1 MDSTSILALR
11 CRAVQTASSRGSPF
25 YSFKLAAMKLTVQ
38 PLTPERW
45 PDLEALFNAKGCSV
59 ARGCWCMFYRRSG
72 SRGPLPKGTTEAQAN
87 RAALKA
93 LVDSGEPPG
102 LIGYHGKV
110 PVGWVS
116 IGPRDDYAKLRRS
129 PVMKPVDDLPVWS
142 IICFV
147 VPSQYRRQGVARS
160 LLAGAIA
167 YARKRGATLLEAYP
181 VDKPDRS
188 SDDAMWFG
196 AKSMY
201 DAVGFEEVARRK
213 ANRPIVRIRAA

>member
-1 MDSTSILALR
+1 MPANL
-11 CRAVQTASSRGSPF
+11 G
-25 YSFKLAAMKLTVQ
+25 FKLAAMKLTVQ

-102 LIGYHGKV
+102 LIGYRGKV

-167 YARKRGATLLEAYP
+167 YAKERGATLLEASP